1 MGLTGTILYLVAA
14 PLLGIAATFLA
25 KTGAARLFGYG
36 QPALRGMLTDLAN
49 GIRQTP
55 LPGER
60 PPLYG
65 TIVYLTGAAIAG
77 AMFWYGSSLFVAA
90 LIWFIA
96 AMAIPVSLCA
106 QSSAGLGFK
115 FPSGLWFQSPCEAT
129 EGVVREILWIA
140 ALFFQSALLAIG
152 LFLVSVFGI
161 GAGSFLVS
169 DAFAMGGA
177 PIYYLPGC
185 FIGIA
190 IVLALYP
197 RKEVEHWTLA
207 ADVTGRSLVFLQL
220 GRHYEQTLFYSI
232 VFLLHFGGGAT
243 VIIALLIC
251 LLLAVLSSL
260 LAAIRWHWLER
271 PEVAAAI
278 FILSF
283 LAPVINLVLLLG

>member
-14 PLLGIAATFLA
+14 PLLGIAATLLA
-25 KTGAARLFGYG
+25 KTGAARLFGYE
-36 QPALRGMLTDLAN
+36 QPSLRDMLSDLAE
-49 GIRQTP
+49 GIRQSP

-65 TIVYLTGAAIAG
+65 TIVYLVGAAIAG
-77 AMFWYGSSLFVAA
+77 AVFWYGSSLFVAA

-106 QSSAGLGFK
+106 QPS
-115 FPSGLWFQSPCEAT
+115 SGLWFQSPREAT
-129 EGVVREILWIA
+129 DGVVREILWIA

-177 PIYYLPGC
+177 PVYYLPGC

-207 ADVTGRSLVFLQL
+207 ADATGRSLLFLQL

-283 LAPVINLVLLLG
+283 LAPVINLVLLLH